1 MRLEKIKTPGLAHLS
16 YFLSSDGEAA
26 VIDPRRDI
34 DVYLNL
40 ARDEGAVIRHV
51 FETHRNEDL
60 ISGAP
65 LIKQATGA
73 EVWHGPNPE
82 QAIRYA
88 KETRE
93 GQVFEIGSAS
103 LQVLETPGHTDDSL
117 SYVLYDKSFEE
128 GAVGVFT
135 GDALF
140 IGDVGRTDFYP
151 DRKREV
157 AGLLF
162 DSLQKLVALGDQ
174 CLVYPA
180 HGAGSVCGS
189 GMADRE
195 FSSIGHE
202 KKNNP
207 RLQLGEREAF
217 IDAKVAEHHYIPSY
231 FEHMERSNMVGAE
244 AAPPAPLPCS
254 PAMLFDPGEHVCLD
268 VRGIFDFA
276 SGHRKGALC
285 IPDDMIAAFAGWFL
299 TVDQPILLIARD
311 QTQALQAATTLYR
324 IGFDRVDG
332 YIVGVMPL
340 GVKNGP
346 LEALDFVNTGTVASR
361 VDNPP
366 DGWTLLDVRAKDE
379 YESGHIKGSRHA
391 YIGELPGA
399 AHNIDPGSPVTV
411 MCGSGARATIAA
423 SVLRRQGFA
432 EVDVYIGSMKAW
444 KSGKNPM
451 SGDD

>member
-1 MRLEKIKTPGLAHLS
+1 MLIEKIKTPGLAHLS
-16 YFLSSDGEAA
+16 YFLSADGEAA

-34 DVYLNL
+34 DVYLDL
-40 ARDEGAVIRHV
+40 ARANGAIIKHV

-65 LIKQATGA
+65 LIKQATDA

-82 QAIRYA
+82 QVIRYA
-88 KETRE
+88 QETRE
-93 GQVFEIGSAS
+93 GQVFQIGGAS
-103 LQVLETPGHTDDSL
+103 LKVLETPGHTDDSL

-128 GAVGVFT
+128 GPVGVFT

-151 DRKREV
+151 DRKRDV

-162 DSLQKLVALGDQ
+162 DSLQKLLALGDQ

-202 KKNNP
+202 RKNNP
-207 RLQLGEREAF
+207 RLQIDDRETF
-217 IDAKVAEHHYIPSY
+217 IDAKVGEHHYIPPY
-231 FEHMERSNMVGAE
+231 FERMEQCNMLGTE
-244 AAPPAPLPCS
+244 AAPPAPLPCP
-254 PAMLFDPGEHVCLD
+254 PAMLFDPGEHLCLD

-276 SGHRKGALC
+276 GGHRAGALC
-285 IPDDMIAAFAGWFL
+285 IPDEMIAAFAGWLL
-299 TVDQPILLIARD
+299 TVDQAILLVARD
-311 QTQALQAATTLYR
+311 QTQALNAATTLQR
-324 IGFDRVDG
+324 IGFDRVGG
-332 YIVGVMPL
+332 YIAGVMPL
-340 GVKNGP
+340 GVRNGP
-346 LEALDFVNTGTVASR
+346 METLGFVSTERVASR

-379 YESGHIKGSRHA
+379 FEGGHIEGSRHA
-391 YIGELPGA
+391 YVGELPGA
-399 AHNIDPGSPVTV
+399 ADDLDPKSPVTV

-432 EVDVYIGSMKAW
+432 HVDVYIGSMTAW
-444 KSGKNPM
+444 KSAGKPVAT
-451 SGDD
+451 

>member
-34 DVYLNL
+34 DVYLQL
-40 ARDEGAVIRHV
+40 ARAEGVVIKHV

-65 LIKQATGA
+65 LLKQATGA
-73 EVWHGPNPE
+73 QVWHGPNPE

-88 KETRE
+88 EETRE
-93 GQVFEIGSAS
+93 GQVFEIGGAS

-117 SYVLYDKSFEE
+117 SYALYDKSFKE
-128 GAVGVFT
+128 GPVGVFT

-151 DRKREV
+151 DRKRDV

-162 DSLQKLVALGDQ
+162 DSLQKLIALGDQ

-207 RLQLGEREAF
+207 RLQLADREAF
-217 IDAKVAEHHYIPSY
+217 ISAKVAEHHYIPPY
-231 FEHMERSNMVGAE
+231 FEHMEQCNMLGTE

-254 PAMLFDPGEHVCLD
+254 PAMLLDPGEHVCLD

-276 SGHRKGALC
+276 SGHRQAALC

-299 TVDQPILLIARD
+299 TSDQSIMLIARD
-311 QTQALQAATTLYR
+311 QTQALQAATTLQR
-324 IGFDRVDG
+324 IGLDRIAG
-332 YIVGVMPL
+332 YIVGVMAL
-340 GVKNGP
+340 GVRNGP
-346 LEALDFVNTGTVASR
+346 LEALEFVNTETVASR
-361 VDNPP
+361 VEASSDN
-366 DGWTLLDVRAKDE
+366 WTLLDVRAKDE
-379 YESGHIKGSRHA
+379 YESGHISGSRHA
-391 YIGELPGA
+391 YVGELPEA
-399 AHNIDPGSPVTV
+399 ADNIDPDRPVTV

-432 EVDVYIGSMKAW
+432 KVDVYIGSMAAW
-444 KSGKNPM
+444 KSAGKPVTE
-451 SGDD
+451 

>member
-1 MRLEKIKTPGLAHLS
+1 MQLEKIKTPGLAHLS
-16 YFLSSDGEAA
+16 YVLIADGEAA

-34 DVYLNL
+34 DVYLDL
-40 ARDEGAVIRHV
+40 ARASGAIIKHV

-88 KETRE
+88 QETRE
-93 GQVFEIGSAS
+93 DQVFQIGGAS
-103 LQVLETPGHTDDSL
+103 LRVLETPGHTDDSL
-117 SYVLYDKSFEE
+117 CYALYDKSFDE
-128 GAVGVFT
+128 GPVGVFT

-151 DRKREV
+151 DRKRDV
-157 AGLLF
+157 AGLLY
-162 DSLQKLVALGDQ
+162 DSLQKLIALGDQ

-202 KKNNP
+202 RKNNP
-207 RLQLGEREAF
+207 RLQIADRDTF
-217 IDAKVAEHHYIPSY
+217 IDAKVDEQHYIPPY
-231 FEHMERSNMVGAE
+231 FERMEQCNMLGAE

-254 PAMLFDPGEHVCLD
+254 PAALFEPGEHIVLD

-276 SGHRKGALC
+276 GGHRAAALC

-299 TVDQPILLIARD
+299 TVDQPILLVARD
-311 QTQALQAATTLYR
+311 QTQALNAATTLQR
-324 IGFDRVDG
+324 IGFDRVGG
-332 YIVGVMPL
+332 YVTGVMPL
-340 GVKNGP
+340 GVRNGP
-346 LEALDFVNTGTVASR
+346 LETLEFVNTETVASR

-379 YESGHIKGSRHA
+379 FQGGHIEGSRHA
-391 YIGELPGA
+391 YVGELPGA
-399 AHNIDPGSPVTV
+399 ADDMDPESPVTV

-432 EVDVYIGSMKAW
+432 DVDVYIGSMKAW
-444 KSGKNPM
+444 ESAGKPTET
-451 SGDD
+451 

>member
-1 MRLEKIKTPGLAHLS
+1 MLLEKIKTPGLAHLS
-16 YFLSSDGEAA
+16 YFLSSAGEAA

-34 DVYLNL
+34 DVYLDL
-40 ARDEGAVIRHV
+40 ARANGAVIKHV

-82 QAIRYA
+82 RAIRYA
-88 KETRE
+88 QEARE
-93 GQVFEIGSAS
+93 GRVFEIGGAS
-103 LQVLETPGHTDDSL
+103 VKVMETPGHTDDSL
-117 SYVLYDKSFEE
+117 SYVLYDKSFDE
-128 GAVGVFT
+128 GPVGVFT

-151 DRKREV
+151 DRKRDV

-162 DSLQKLVALGDQ
+162 DSLQALMALGDQ

-202 KKNNP
+202 RKNNP
-207 RLQLGEREAF
+207 RLQIADREAF
-217 IDAKVAEHHYIPSY
+217 IDAKVDEHHYIPPY
-231 FEHMERSNMVGAE
+231 FAEMEQCNMSGAE

-254 PAMLFDPGEHVCLD
+254 PGMLFDLGDHVGLD
-268 VRGIFDFA
+268 VRGIFDYA
-276 SGHRKGALC
+276 GGHRAGALC
-285 IPDDMIAAFAGWFL
+285 IPDEMIAAFAGWFL
-299 TVDQPILLIARD
+299 TAEQPILIIARD
-311 QTQALQAATTLYR
+311 QAQALSAATTLQR
-324 IGFDRVDG
+324 IGFDRVGG
-332 YIVGVMPL
+332 YVAGVMPL
-340 GVKNGP
+340 GVGNGP
-346 LEALDFVNTGTVASR
+346 LETLDFVNTETVASR

-366 DGWTLLDVRAKDE
+366 GDWTLLDVRAKGE
-379 YESGHIKGSRHA
+379 FEGGHIEGSRHA
-391 YIGELPGA
+391 YVGELRGA
-399 AHNIDPGSPVTV
+399 VDDIDPENPVTV
-411 MCGSGARATIAA
+411 MCGTGARATIAA
-423 SVLRRQGFA
+423 SVLRRHGFK

-444 KSGKNPM
+444 EGAGKPTR
-451 SGDD
+451 S

>member
-16 YFLSSDGEAA
+16 YFLSADGEAA

-34 DVYLNL
+34 DVYLEL
-40 ARDEGAVIRHV
+40 ARAEGAVIKHV

-88 KETRE
+88 GETRE
-93 GQVFEIGSAS
+93 GQVFEIGGA
-103 LQVLETPGHTDDSL
+103 LLTVLETPGHTDDSL
-117 SYVLYDKSFEE
+117 SYVLHDKSFEE
-128 GAVGVFT
+128 SPVGVFT

-157 AGLLF
+157 AGLLY
-162 DSLQKLVALGDQ
+162 DSLQKLLALGDQ

-202 KKNNP
+202 RKNNP
-207 RLQLGEREAF
+207 RLQIAGREAF
-217 IDAKVAEHHYIPSY
+217 IDAKVDEHHYIPPY
-231 FEHMERSNMVGAE
+231 FERMEQCNMVGAE

-254 PAMLFDPGEHVCLD
+254 PAMLLDPGEHICID

-276 SGHRKGALC
+276 GGHRAGALC
-285 IPDDMIAAFAGWFL
+285 IPHDMIAAFAGWFL
-299 TVDQPILLIARD
+299 AVDQSLLLIARD
-311 QTQALQAATTLYR
+311 QSQALNAATTLQR
-324 IGFDRVDG
+324 IGFDRTAG
-332 YIVGVMPL
+332 YITGVMPL
-340 GVKNGP
+340 AVKNGP
-346 LEALDFVNTGTVASR
+346 LKAIAFADTDTVASR
-361 VDNPP
+361 LADSPQ
-366 DGWTLLDVRAKDE
+366 GWTLLDVRAKDE

-391 YIGELPGA
+391 YVGELPGA
-399 AHNIDPGSPVTV
+399 VDGIDPDNPVTV

-423 SVLRRQGFA
+423 SVLLRQGFA
-432 EVDVYIGSMKAW
+432 DVDIYIGSMKAW
-444 KSGKNPM
+444 EAAGKAITT
-451 SGDD
+451 

>member
-16 YFLSSDGEAA
+16 YFLSADGEAA

-34 DVYLNL
+34 EVYLEF
-40 ARDEGAVIRHV
+40 ARAEGAVIRHV

-73 EVWHGPNPE
+73 EVWHGPYAE
-82 QAIRYA
+82 QPVQYA
-88 KETRE
+88 KETRD
-93 GQVFEIGSAS
+93 GQIFEIGGA
-103 LQVLETPGHTDDSL
+103 LLKVLETPGHTDDSL
-117 SYVLYDKSFEE
+117 SYVLYDRNFEE
-128 GAVGVFT
+128 GPVGVFT
-135 GDALF
+135 GDSLF
-140 IGDVGRTDFYP
+140 VGDVGRTDFYP

-157 AGLLF
+157 AGLLY
-162 DSLQKLVALGDQ
+162 DSLRKLISLGDH

-202 KKNNP
+202 RKNNT
-207 RLQLGEREAF
+207 RLQIAEREAF
-217 IDAKVAEHHYIPSY
+217 IDAKVAEHHYIPPY
-231 FEHMERSNMVGAE
+231 FERMEQLNVFGAG

-254 PAMLFDPGEHVCLD
+254 PAMLLDPGEHICLD

-276 SGHRKGALC
+276 GGHRTSALC
-285 IPDDMIAAFAGWFL
+285 IPDDMIAAFAGWL
-299 TVDQPILLIARD
+299 LPVDRPLLLIARD
-311 QTQALQAATTLYR
+311 QSQALNAATTLQR
-324 IGFDRVDG
+324 IGFDRVGG
-332 YIVGVMPL
+332 YVAGVMPL
-340 GVKNGP
+340 AVKNSP
-346 LEALDFVNTGTVASR
+346 LEALDFADTETIASR
-361 VDNPP
+361 LDSRPN
-366 DGWTLLDVRAKDE
+366 GWTLLDVRAKDE
-379 YESGHIKGSRHA
+379 YENGHIEGSRHA
-391 YIGELPGA
+391 YVGELPDAVGD
-399 AHNIDPGSPVTV
+399 IDPDNPVTV

-444 KSGKNPM
+444 ESAGKPITA
-451 SGDD
+451 

>member
-1 MRLEKIKTPGLAHLS
+1 MLLEKIKTPGLAHLS
-16 YFLSSDGEAA
+16 YFLSADGEAA

-34 DVYLNL
+34 DVYLDL
-40 ARDEGAVIRHV
+40 ARANGAIIKHV

-82 QAIRYA
+82 QVIRYA
-88 KETRE
+88 QETRE
-93 GQVFEIGSAS
+93 GQVFQIGGAS
-103 LQVLETPGHTDDSL
+103 LRVLETPGHTDDSL
-117 SYVLYDKSFEE
+117 SYVLFDKSF
-128 GAVGVFT
+128 AQSPVGVFT

-151 DRKREV
+151 DRKRDV

-162 DSLQKLVALGDQ
+162 DSLQKLIALGDQ

-202 KKNNP
+202 RKNNP
-207 RLQLGEREAF
+207 RLQIDERESF
-217 IDAKVAEHHYIPSY
+217 IDAKVDEHHYIPPY
-231 FEHMERSNMVGAE
+231 FKLMEQCNMLGAE
-244 AAPPAPLPCS
+244 EAPPAPLPCA
-254 PAMLFDPGEHVCLD
+254 PDMLFDPGEHICLD

-276 SGHRKGALC
+276 GGHRAGSLC

-299 TVDQPILLIARD
+299 AVNQPILLIARD
-311 QTQALQAATTLYR
+311 QTQALNAATMLQR
-324 IGFDRVDG
+324 IGFDRIGG
-332 YIVGVMPL
+332 YIAGVMPL
-340 GVKNGP
+340 GVRNGP
-346 LEALDFVNTGTVASR
+346 FETLDFMNTETVASR

-366 DGWTLLDVRAKDE
+366 DGWMLLDVRAKDE
-379 YESGHIKGSRHA
+379 FQGSHIEGSRHA
-391 YIGELPGA
+391 YVGELPGA
-399 AHNIDPGSPVTV
+399 ADDMDPESPVTV

-423 SVLRRQGFA
+423 SVLRRRGFA
-432 EVDVYIGSMKAW
+432 DVDVYIGSMKAW
-444 KSGKNPM
+444 QSAGKPITT
-451 SGDD
+451 

>member
-40 ARDEGAVIRHV
+40 ARAEGAVIRHV

-65 LIKQATGA
+65 LVKQATGA
-73 EVWHGPNPE
+73 DVWHGPNPE

-88 KETRE
+88 RETRE

-103 LQVLETPGHTDDSL
+103 LRVLETPGHTDDSL
-117 SYVLYDKSFEE
+117 SYVLYDTSFEK
-128 GAVGVFT
+128 GPVGVFT

-151 DRKREV
+151 DRKRDV

-162 DSLQKLVALGDQ
+162 DSLQKLIALGDQ

-207 RLQLGEREAF
+207 RLQLGDREAF
-217 IDAKVAEHHYIPSY
+217 INAKVGEHHYIPPY
-231 FEHMERSNMVGAE
+231 FDYMEQCNMSGAE
-244 AAPPAPLPCS
+244 AAPPAPMPCS
-254 PAMLFDPGEHVCLD
+254 PAMLLDPGEHIFLD

-276 SGHRKGALC
+276 GGHRKATLC

-299 TVDQPILLIARD
+299 TVDQPIMLIARD
-311 QTQALQAATTLYR
+311 QTQALQAATTLQR

-332 YIVGVMPL
+332 YVVGVMPL
-340 GVKNGP
+340 GVGNGP
-346 LEALDFVNTGTVASR
+346 LEILNFVNTETVASR
-361 VDNPP
+361 VDNPS
-366 DGWTLLDVRAKDE
+366 DAWTLLDVRAKDE
-379 YESGHIKGSRHA
+379 YESGHIDGSRHA
-391 YIGELPGA
+391 YVGELPGA
-399 AHNIDPGSPVTV
+399 ADDIDPDCPVTV

-423 SVLRRQGFA
+423 SVLRRRGFA
-432 EVDVYIGSMKAW
+432 KLDVYIGSMKAW
-444 KSGKNPM
+444 QGAGKPIT
-451 SGDD
+451 GAH